1 MYLQSSADP
10 DCDYM
15 LHWFGIEWAATI
27 SSPFKGKYCA
37 WWGPSIRKIIRFW
50 PDCYLE
56 IFHHKCM
63 EDDQLVK
70 YGEPMIS
77 STYQLFQFVNHL
89 WIHNFIAIII
99 LILIQVYFLK
109 IFLLLFSKHFIVT
122 YKMHDTM
129 SFKPVRIISIIN
141 NLSII

>member
-109 IFLLLFSKHFIVT
+109 NFFYYSFLNISLWPTRCMIQCPSNLLELFQ
-122 YKMHDTM
+122 
-129 SFKPVRIISIIN
+129 
-141 NLSII
+141 LSIIYP

>member
-70 YGEPMIS
+70 YGEPMIA

-109 IFLLLFSKHFIVT
+109 NFFYYSFLNISLWPTRCMIQCPSNLLELFQ
-122 YKMHDTM
+122 
-129 SFKPVRIISIIN
+129 
-141 NLSII
+141 LSIIYP

>member
-37 WWGPSIRKIIRFW
+37 WWGPSIKKIIRFW

-77 STYQLFQFVNHL
+77 STYQLFQFLNHL
-89 WIHNFIAIII
+89 WIHNVIAIII

-109 IFLLLFSKHFIVT
+109 VFFYYSFLNISLWPTRCMIQCPSNLLELFQ
-122 YKMHDTM
+122 
-129 SFKPVRIISIIN
+129 
-141 NLSII
+141 LSIIYP

>member
-37 WWGPSIRKIIRFW
+37 WWGPSIKKIIRFW

-77 STYQLFQFVNHL
+77 STYQLFQFLNHL
-89 WIHNFIAIII
+89 WIHNVIAIII

-109 IFLLLFSKHFIVT
+109 VFFYYSFLNISLWPTRCMIQCPSNLLELFQLT
-122 YKMHDTM
+122 
-129 SFKPVRIISIIN
+129 IIYP
-141 NLSII
+141 